1 MKIRVA
7 ILAACASA
15 LFLAQPYVA
24 QAKDDG
30 IVINLPWSKGDP
42 LKKKN
47 KDGSSR
53 TIWNPAPQYDQK
65 SNGKG
70 ISENGSPRP
79 RDR

>member
-1 MKIRVA
+1 MKNRIA
-7 ILAACASA
+7 ILTACAST

-47 KDGSSR
+47 KDGASR
-53 TIWNPAPQYDQK
+53 TNQAPSPQK

-70 ISENGSPRP
+70 ISENGSPLP